1 MAYAPSDREFYDADS
16 HIMELPEFLIDYAD
30 ADVAEQLEP
39 IGYSASLVTD
49 EEVAE
54 IVANGSKHTAAHVE
68 AQIALGDRLI
78 AESKEIQGL
87 GAFDRGDRTTALD
100 MLGFTR
106 QLVFATHSV
115 KPIFH
120 PSKNMSNRLRYGATR
135 AHNRAMRDFCAD
147 DPRLMG
153 VAAIPTHDVENALI
167 ELDWALEAGLEA
179 VWVPHGL
186 VAERSPGHVDLY
198 RFWERLADAR
208 VPFVLHVGGAPLQ
221 LDPGWANTGRPAA
234 RDWMGGGENVRS
246 KDMAVLHQGP
256 ETWVSM
262 MVMDGIFEKF
272 PDLRGASVELG
283 AGWVPSMLDRLDY
296 TVRSWS
302 KVDQYLA
309 QLEHTPTETL
319 RAQMAFTPFVFE
331 DIGAL
336 VDRSHDDLYLFSS
349 DYPHV
354 EGGRDPIGRFET
366 SLGDRPAE
374 VRDRFYADNF
384 CKIWPQA
391 RVAA

>member
-1 MAYAPSDREFYDADS
+1 MAYAPSDRQFYDADS
-16 HIMELPEFLIDYAD
+16 HIMELPNFLIDYAD
-30 ADVAEQLEP
+30 PDVAEQLEP

-54 IVANGSKHTAAHVE
+54 IVANGSKHTEPHVE

-78 AESKEIQGL
+78 AESKEIQAL
-87 GAFDRGDRTTALD
+87 GAFERGDRTTALD
-100 MLGFTR
+100 MLGFSR

-120 PSKNMSNRLRYGATR
+120 PSKNMTPRLRYGATR

-153 VAAIPTHDVENALI
+153 VAAIPTHDVEHALV

-186 VAERSPGHVDLY
+186 VADRSPGHVDLY
-198 RFWERLADAR
+198 PLWEQLADAR
-208 VPFVLHVGGAPLQ
+208 VPFVLHIGGAPLQ
-221 LDPGWANTGRPAA
+221 LDPGWANTGRPPA

-272 PDLRGASVELG
+272 PNLRGAAVELG
-283 AGWVPSMLDRLDY
+283 AGWVPSLLDRLDR

-309 QLEHTPTETL
+309 QLERAPSEVL
-319 RAQMAFTPFVFE
+319 REQMAFTPFVFE
-331 DIGAL
+331 DIGTL
-336 VDRSHDDLYLFSS
+336 IDRSHDDLYLFSS

-366 SLGDRPAE
+366 SLGQRAPE

-384 CKIWPQA
+384 LKIWPA
-391 RVAA
+391 AGVAA